1 MIDDSFGFSN
11 SLFKTASGR
20 KVTLSSNGLVRAK
33 TLLGLGL
40 EEEIVDS
47 NNHIPKNAKKFHGFD
62 EESPP
67 LVGKLKNGFGNKIVQ
82 IESGSGSKKA
92 PIKFQ
97 TPQNARS
104 FNAFEEESPHLQF
117 MKSCKM
123 TSAASFQSPLVGRS
137 KSGFENKIVQPD
149 SGSGAKQAQIKFQT
163 AAGRSL
169 SISSDALKRA
179 RSLLGDPDL
188 GDFFDGE
195 DSLFLSLDMRQT
207 STITSSVGH
216 QKTPESNQNHVT
228 KSFTYPLQP
237 SKQTEFSNKLL
248 GHEGN
253 GNNLIMKFDDVANE
267 SDYGCKSSN
276 TLGQQ
281 KPLYNLNEIVDLTRK
296 SSSLGTTLVD
306 VSNTTKTAPT
316 YNKQPASGKRRL
328 GLTTTVSSFKKP
340 RISKISP
347 SGDQHVQKFH
357 NGMHDL
363 RVFSTFISLLS
374 VARSIKLISI
384 FVVFKVCL
392 NYHLVLLEAKER
404 FPPDIHLGMQG
415 YTSRN
420 FLQFLHQRKKW
431 LVNQYIINVYH
442 LLPGPH
448 LLLL

>member
-1 MIDDSFGFSN
+1 VIDETFGFSN
-11 SLFKTASGR
+11 SLFKTGSGR

-33 TLLGLGL
+33 TLLGFGL
-40 EEEIVDS
+40 QEEIIDS
-47 NNHIPKNAKKFHGFD
+47 NNHTPKNAKKFHGYD

-67 LVGKLKNGFGNKIVQ
+67 FVSKLKNGFENKIVQ

-137 KSGFENKIVQPD
+137 KSGFENIIVQPD
-149 SGSGAKQAQIKFQT
+149 SGSGAKQAQVKFQT
-163 AAGRSL
+163 AGGRSL
-169 SISSDALKRA
+169 SISNDALKRA

-207 STITSSVGH
+207 STITSSVERSESNNYTYTPLVH
-216 QKTPESNQNHVT
+216 QKTPESNQNNVT

-237 SKQTEFSNKLL
+237 SRQTEFSSKLL

-276 TLGQQ
+276 TLRQQ
-281 KPLYNLNEIVDLTRK
+281 KPLYNMNEVVDLTRK
-296 SSSLGTTLVD
+296 SSSLNDFSSRMDSCGKPLGRTLVD

-316 YNKQPASGKRRL
+316 YNKQPTIGKRRL
-328 GLTTTVSSFKKP
+328 GLTANVSSFKKP
-340 RISKISP
+340 RISKTSA

-363 RVFSTFISLLS
+363 RVFSTFLSLLS

-384 FVVFKVCL
+384 CVVLKVCL
-392 NYHLVLLEAKER
+392 NYHLVLLDAKER

-415 YTSRN
+415 YT
-420 FLQFLHQRKKW
+420 
-431 LVNQYIINVYH
+431 
-442 LLPGPH
+442 
-448 LLLL
+448 